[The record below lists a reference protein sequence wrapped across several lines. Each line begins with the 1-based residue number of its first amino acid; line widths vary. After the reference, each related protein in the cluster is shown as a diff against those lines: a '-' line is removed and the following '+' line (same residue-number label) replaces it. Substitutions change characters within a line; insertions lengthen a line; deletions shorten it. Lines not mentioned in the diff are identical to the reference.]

1 MASQCHAFALASGSA
16 SLRESP
22 TAPTEPA
29 LRGQPLAFGGIIG
42 PAGLRCSLETVESR
56 SARAGA
62 DPSETH
68 EAVVLRPAQTS
79 SDVLETVVPRPC
91 NASWVWCP
99 RDSCVAP
106 WASWCWRCCWSS
118 SCRSRWHRHPWLCS
132 SHTRCFAAIARRS
145 LAPWARTW
153 MPSSLR
159 LVLNVWPIKSK
170 NAGGGLEGGC
180 GQLGPEDPCTLPA
193 MRNLEHC

>member
-1 MASQCHAFALASGSA
+1 MPENDPSPLHAFALASGSA

-22 TAPTEPA
+22 TAPADVAALKGTGTVVRPGNGVSATEPA
-29 LRGQPLAFGGIIG
+29 LRGQPLAFGGILG

-91 NASWVWCP
+91 NAS
-99 RDSCVAP
+99 
-106 WASWCWRCCWSS
+106 
-118 SCRSRWHRHPWLCS
+118 
-132 SHTRCFAAIARRS
+132 
-145 LAPWARTW
+145 
-153 MPSSLR
+153 
-159 LVLNVWPIKSK
+159 
-170 NAGGGLEGGC
+170 
-180 GQLGPEDPCTLPA
+180 
-193 MRNLEHC
+193 